1 MHSKP
6 EYLEVKMEN
15 IKAVLLDFL
24 QSLKSKR
31 VVSGLLTILFMAA
44 WNFFNLEQ
52 YGITEEAVSN
62 LVITVTGLIV
72 ADSISSVNPD
82 KKRE

>member
-1 MHSKP
+1 
-6 EYLEVKMEN
+6 MEN
-15 IKAVLLDFL
+15 IKAVLMDFL
-24 QSLKSKR
+24 SSLKSKR

-44 WNFFNLEQ
+44 WNFFKLEQ